1 MKRLLKRLLLLIG
14 TPAVVLL
21 LLYLVAD
28 PFKTLRPFSLQYFDK
43 LNRDYLS
50 SELFLRNDSVYHY
63 NSFILGSSRCCGFN
77 TYHWKHYLPSGSR
90 QFLFQAWCE
99 TLTGMEQKLDYLDRN
114 GNEIDNVLLL
124 IDIPGTFAKEQL
136 SKECVFIKHYRFSG
150 QPKML
155 FQACMFWGFVKMP
168 SRWFSA
174 MKQIIRPEPMAF
186 PADTVSNDWGYV
198 NRHADIHVQPQPDRL
213 SNLSDKGRQS
223 YLKKIEGKTDAD
235 LKVSE
240 PLITEAFK
248 QQLIHIKKIFDG
260 HQTEYRIV
268 VSPAYCY
275 MHPAINPEDL
285 ELLQEIFGS
294 ENVFNYSGKNRL
306 TSDCYNFSDA
316 DHFGLSVGWQIIE
329 DIYHK

>member
-14 TPAVVLL
+14 TPAVALL
-21 LLYLVAD
+21 LLYLVTD

-77 TYHWKHYLPSGSR
+77 TYHWKHYLPPGSR

-114 GNEIDNVLLL
+114 GNGIGNVLLL